1 MSRTKRVSML
11 LVVLVAMIAGCAGI
25 AVAQV
30 LLTTVSDTVYSANGT
45 PAGGTVLVSWS
56 SFTTAGGQT
65 VPAGTTSVTIGAGGQ
80 LSIALTPNASA
91 SPMGSYYTAIFH
103 LSDGTTSRE
112 FSRFSSAVF
121 VNMPINET
129 A

>member
-65 VPAGTTSVTIGAGGQ
+65 VPAGTTSVTIGTGGQ
-80 LSIALTPNASA
+80 LSIALTPNAGA

-103 LSDGTTSRE
+103 LSDGTTSHE

-121 VNMPINET
+121 VNVPVSET
-129 A
+129 V